1 MKTLKACVVSVG
13 LCVPAGLATAEETDT
28 GRSLMEQGME
38 LFLKGL
44 QDEIAPTLDGFSA
57 LMEEIGPG
65 LQGFLEEMGPKLGA
79 VLSKV
84 EDWSSYHAPEMLPN
98 GDIIMR
104 KKTPQELGEPQEEDP
119 SSGVDL

>member
-1 MKTLKACVVSVG
+1 MKTLKACVVCVG
-13 LCVPAGLATAEETDT
+13 LCAPAGLATAEETDN
-28 GRSLMEQGME
+28 GRSLIEQGME

-57 LMEEIGPG
+57 LVEEIGPG

-79 VLSKV
+79 VFSKV

-104 KKTPQELGEPQEEDP
+104 KKTPEEMGQPPEDEASGGVEL
-119 SSGVDL
+119 

>member
-1 MKTLKACVVSVG
+1 MNTLKACVLSVG
-13 LCVPAGLATAEETDT
+13 LCLYAGGASAEEGS
-28 GRSLMEQGME
+28 GRSLMAEGME
-38 LFLKGL
+38 LFFKGL
-44 QDEIAPTLDGFSA
+44 QDEIAPTLDEFTT

-79 VLSKV
+79 VFSKV

-104 KKTPQELGEPQEEDP
+104 KKTPEEMGQPQGDEAT
-119 SSGVDL
+119 GGIDL

>member
-1 MKTLKACVVSVG
+1 MKTLKACVLGVG
-13 LCVPAGLATAEETDT
+13 LCLSAGGASAEEDS
-28 GRSLMEQGME
+28 GRSLMAEGME

-44 QDEIAPTLDGFSA
+44 QDEIAPTLDGFTA
-57 LMEEIGPG
+57 MMEEIGPG

-79 VLSKV
+79 VFSKV

-104 KKTPQELGEPQEEDP
+104 KKTPEEMGESREDEATGGIEL
-119 SSGVDL
+119 

>member
-1 MKTLKACVVSVG
+1 MRTVKTCVVIAA
-13 LCVPAGLATAEETDT
+13 LCLSSVPAAAEDKNA

-79 VLSKV
+79 VFSKV
-84 EDWSSYHAPEMLPN
+84 EDWSTYHAPEMLPN

-104 KKTPQELGEPQEEDP
+104 KKTPEEIGEPDGDENSE
-119 SSGVDL
+119 GVEL

>member
-1 MKTLKACVVSVG
+1 MKTLRACVVIAG
-13 LCVPAGLATAEETDT
+13 LCLSGVSATAEDDT
-28 GRSLMEQGME
+28 AGRSLMEQGME

-44 QDEIAPTLDGFSA
+44 QDEIAPTIEGFAS

-79 VLSKV
+79 VFSKV
-84 EDWSSYHAPEMLPN
+84 EDWSTYHAPEMLPN

-104 KKTPQELGEPQEEDP
+104 KKTPEEIGVPDTTENSEGVEL
-119 SSGVDL
+119 

>member
-1 MKTLKACVVSVG
+1 MKTFKACVVIAA
-13 LCVPAGLATAEETDT
+13 LCVSGVPAAAEDNTA
-28 GRSLMEQGME
+28 GRSLIEQGME

-79 VLSKV
+79 VFSKV
-84 EDWSSYHAPEMLPN
+84 EDWSNYHAPEMLPN

-104 KKTPQELGEPQEEDP
+104 KKTPEEIGEPNGDENSE
-119 SSGVDL
+119 GVEL

>member
-1 MKTLKACVVSVG
+1 MVCVG
-13 LCVPAGLATAEETDT
+13 LCAPAGLATAEETDN
-28 GRSLMEQGME
+28 GRSLIEQGME

-57 LMEEIGPG
+57 LVEEIGPG

-79 VLSKV
+79 VFSKV

-104 KKTPQELGEPQEEDP
+104 KKTPEEMGQPPEDEASGGVEL
-119 SSGVDL
+119 

>member
-1 MKTLKACVVSVG
+1 MKTLKACVLSVG
-13 LCVPAGLATAEETDT
+13 LCLSAGGASSEEDS
-28 GRSLMEQGME
+28 GRSLMAEGME
-38 LFLKGL
+38 LFFKGL
-44 QDEIAPTLDGFSA
+44 QDEIAPTLDGFTA
-57 LMEEIGPG
+57 MMEEIGPG

-104 KKTPQELGEPQEEDP
+104 KKTPEEMGQPQEDEA
-119 SSGVDL
+119 SGGIEL